1 MIVNWLGCGIMERE
15 VKRYRLNVD
24 FDIVC
29 VTKYIGDS
37 KLYSISV
44 EMISLPFMYTVER
57 VDDISEPSKAN
68 ALFKELCQKYRE
80 GVKYYE
86 G

>member
-1 MIVNWLGCGIMERE
+1 MEME

-24 FDIVC
+24 FEIVC

-44 EMISLPFMYTVER
+44 EMVSLPFMYTVER
-57 VDDISEPSKAN
+57 VDGISKPSKAN